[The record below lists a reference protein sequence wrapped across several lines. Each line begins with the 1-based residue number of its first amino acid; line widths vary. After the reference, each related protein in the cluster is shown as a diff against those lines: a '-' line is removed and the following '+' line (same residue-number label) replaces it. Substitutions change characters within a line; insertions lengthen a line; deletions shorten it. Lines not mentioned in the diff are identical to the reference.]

1 VILIPKAFP
10 GKTVSIIVPRRAG
23 KTMLMWQFIS
33 RLDRRETCIGMF
45 HFGHVMVMTVLR
57 VRVKT
62 YFTAVCYN
70 LVRAR
75 FLNRTT

>member
-1 VILIPKAFP
+1 
-10 GKTVSIIVPRRAG
+10 
-23 KTMLMWQFIS
+23 MLMWQFIS